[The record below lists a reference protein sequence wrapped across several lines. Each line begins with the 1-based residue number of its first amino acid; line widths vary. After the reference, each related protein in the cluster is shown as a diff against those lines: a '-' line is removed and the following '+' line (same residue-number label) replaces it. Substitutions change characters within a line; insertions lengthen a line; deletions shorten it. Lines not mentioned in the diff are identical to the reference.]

1 MGAGGGTGTRT
12 TQACPDPCPP
22 RAIGQLLQPR
32 SSPQFLITGRQE
44 GHGAGRVTGT
54 MEAGVRA
61 PWGGAQEPPEAG
73 GCPLCCWR
81 PPWRWRRLFQEPQEV
96 HTQLIWVPAH
106 PHPQLQPRPLPLRPS
121 DRESCWGQQLGTRW
135 PLQVITCSE
144 GRLALRAPP
153 RREASSAWAPFPAGR
168 VCCVSGWLVSRE
180 HRDLIDPT
188 PGDTW
193 AQWEGQVLAPP
204 LGGALSE

>member
-1 MGAGGGTGTRT
+1 MAPAGHHLLRGETS
-12 TQACPDPCPP
+12 TQAP
-22 RAIGQLLQPR
+22 
-32 SSPQFLITGRQE
+32 
-44 GHGAGRVTGT
+44 
-54 MEAGVRA
+54 
-61 PWGGAQEPPEAG
+61 
-73 GCPLCCWR
+73 
-81 PPWRWRRLFQEPQEV
+81 
-96 HTQLIWVPAH
+96 
-106 PHPQLQPRPLPLRPS
+106 
-121 DRESCWGQQLGTRW
+121 
-135 PLQVITCSE
+135 
-144 GRLALRAPP
+144 PP